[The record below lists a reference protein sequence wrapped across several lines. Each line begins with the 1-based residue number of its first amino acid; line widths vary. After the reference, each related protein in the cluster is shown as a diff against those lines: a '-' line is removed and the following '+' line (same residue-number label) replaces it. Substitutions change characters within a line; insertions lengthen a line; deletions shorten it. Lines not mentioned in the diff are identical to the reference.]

1 MWTGNRLE
9 YEKEVLKSTKI
20 LPLAFKRMI
29 KGVKMNEEKVIQVLR
44 QMKHSCLKASK
55 TLKSNNTALS
65 PLAAGL
71 KVKYAEMM
79 YAIDSSID
87 AVRKT
92 IPRVVDTLTTNRK
105 IGQTGLH
112 QIERYYICPC
122 CKEIVGD
129 YELQEIYDH
138 CPKCGQALKGEKIKD
153 D

>member
-1 MWTGNRLE
+1 
-9 YEKEVLKSTKI
+9 
-20 LPLAFKRMI
+20 
-29 KGVKMNEEKVIQVLR
+29 MNDEKVIQVLR

-71 KVKYAEMM
+71 KVKYAEMT

-92 IPRVVDTLTTNRK
+92 IPRVAKTQTINR
-105 IGQTGLH
+105 GMDQTGEY
-112 QIERYYICPC
+112 QIDSYYICPC
-122 CKEIVGD
+122 CKGVVGD
-129 YELQEIYDH
+129 YECQEIYDC
-138 CPKCGQALKGEKIKD
+138 CPKCGQALKTEEVKD